1 MRFPALMCGLVAA
14 SLCFGSVAEGAAK
27 SRSKT
32 KTTTTTKQKA
42 KKGSKKG
49 KSASPDPAV
58 SSEPAIAPLTPP
70 KKKSAGPA
78 IAPLAAPASKST
90 EPAIAP
96 LTKSEPSAPAI
107 APLVAPEAP
116 ATAATSTPESRSIE
130 AFGSAAAPA
139 PVADLTPQP
148 EPSPVVAPLV
158 SKPADPGPERARW
171 YITPRLGVGTTTE
184 PDVGE
189 STETF
194 GFGLTLEYGFTDD
207 ASLMLSARDQLFRR
221 DYLTSRPDLA
231 QQGAARTSLDEQ
243 KLSGELLFAYELPGL
258 FGFEQPWL
266 RLAVLVGPSGRFFFN
281 DALRSQA
288 AGLAAGLR
296 TSFAF
301 SDQLD
306 LRVQGL
312 YGYNLLQHIVKDEV
326 QLNAMGGPLAYAT
339 YGASL
344 GMRLAPGT
352 RFGIGYDGEIV
363 VLEKSMRLF
372 HSLAFVFDVA
382 L

>member
-1 MRFPALMCGLVAA
+1 
-14 SLCFGSVAEGAAK
+14 
-27 SRSKT
+27 
-32 KTTTTTKQKA
+32 
-42 KKGSKKG
+42 
-49 KSASPDPAV
+49 
-58 SSEPAIAPLTPP
+58 
-70 KKKSAGPA
+70 
-78 IAPLAAPASKST
+78 
-90 EPAIAP
+90 
-96 LTKSEPSAPAI
+96 
-107 APLVAPEAP
+107 EA
-116 ATAATSTPESRSIE
+116 
-130 AFGSAAAPA
+130 
-139 PVADLTPQP
+139 
-148 EPSPVVAPLV
+148 
-158 SKPADPGPERARW
+158 
-171 YITPRLGVGTTTE
+171 E
-184 PDVGE
+184 PDEGE

-207 ASLMLSARDQLFRR
+207 ASLMLSARDQLYRR

-266 RLAVLVGPSGRFFFN
+266 RLAVLVGPSGRFFVN

-312 YGYNLLQHIVKDEV
+312 YGYNLLQHVVKDEV